1 MGEVIGNILPLFSLV
16 LIGYGIGR
24 ARWMNGDQIKGLS
37 FFVFYLA
44 IPALLFRTLGR
55 GEVLDVLDP
64 SILVVYFTGTF
75 LVMALAWALGWLVF
89 SNRAEE
95 LPVMAMG
102 AAYSNIVLLGIPLV
116 YALFGEAGL
125 LPMLMIV
132 TVHSLILLP
141 MTMILIEVARG
152 AGAEAGGRAN
162 LILRPVVKA
171 VFKNPVILSIL
182 AGIAFNLSG
191 LELPDPADALAR
203 LLGGASAPCA
213 LVALGATLS
222 AYRLGG
228 DMRESLSLVALKLV
242 VHPVLVWL
250 LATQLFAFPPVWVAA
265 VTITAALPIGVNVF
279 IIADQYKVYLA
290 RTTTA
295 VLIST
300 VASVATVT
308 AVVVWFGAA
317 R

>member
-1 MGEVIGNILPLFSLV
+1 MGEVVGNILPLFSLV

-24 ARWMNGDQIKGLS
+24 ARWMSGEQIKGLS

-55 GEVLDVLDP
+55 GENLDSLDP
-64 SILVVYFTGTF
+64 GILVVYFTGTF

-125 LPMLMIV
+125 LPMLMVV

-141 MTMILIEVARG
+141 MAMILIEVARG
-152 AGAEAGGRAN
+152 AGAETGGRVD
-162 LILRPVVKA
+162 LILRPVLKA

-191 LELPDPADALAR
+191 LELPDSTDALAR

-242 VHPVLVWL
+242 VHPILVWL

>member
-1 MGEVIGNILPLFSLV
+1 MGEVVGNILPLFALV

-24 ARWMNGDQIKGLS
+24 ARWMSGDQIKGLS

-64 SILVVYFTGTF
+64 DILVVYFTGTF

-89 SNRAEE
+89 ANRVEE

-125 LPMLMIV
+125 LPMMMIV

-141 MTMILIEVARG
+141 LTMGLIEAARG
-152 AGAEAGGRAN
+152 AGAETGGRVD
-162 LILRPVVKA
+162 LILRPVLKA

-182 AGIAFNLSG
+182 AGIGFNLSG
-191 LELPDPADALAR
+191 LELPDPADTLAR

-213 LVALGATLS
+213 LVALGGTLS

-228 DMRESLSLVALKLV
+228 DLRESLSLVTLKLV
-242 VHPVLVWL
+242 VHPILVWL
-250 LATQLFAFPPVWVAA
+250 LATQIFAFPPVWVAV

-290 RTTTA
+290 RTTAA